1 MWVQCSERTLRSGR
15 DITGLRPYGP
25 RAFPGT
31 MRGGNYKETMPCDH
45 CMQINWNI
53 PEPRPGIS
61 AMPDGLKACS
71 RNIMDDILRVQAWAR
86 SARGEEHCPGD
97 DGAELPQAFTGVGTF
112 ARRAT

>member
-1 MWVQCSERTLRSGR
+1 MFGADVEKREGYDGAASVWSARV
-15 DITGLRPYGP
+15 
-25 RAFPGT
+25 PGDDE
-31 MRGGNYKETMPCDH
+31 GGNYKETMPCDH